1 MTIGVRRPGERCR
14 LPGPICPARHSPA
27 RCFPARCF
35 KGGWPLDVKTREF
48 LETLADLIRQQLPPG
63 LSGFDVTGPS
73 TTLIKLHY
81 QNPTVHYEVWV
92 QKRRGQVELGLHFE
106 GATESNLRHLEL
118 LSRHREDIQSSLG
131 AGMEFEEWGRG
142 WTRVHET
149 LPLQPLDDDFLVEVS
164 CKVSELIRT
173 MEPLLRGKPRR

>member
-1 MTIGVRRPGERCR
+1 MTIGAWRPSERCR
-14 LPGPICPARHSPA
+14 LPGPVCPARH
-27 RCFPARCF
+27 F
-35 KGGWPLDVKTREF
+35 KGGRPLDVKTSEF
-48 LETLADLIRQQLPPG
+48 LETLADLVRQQLPPG